1 MRLPGDTDIDKVY
14 QRIGEFVVCYQW
26 LENKLRQIGWQILD
40 PMKKQWPPKPL
51 RNETNQELIDKV
63 GDLYRNLIDSF
74 DCLNIKDRDDLKRG
88 FTALTAE
95 CHLLRRYRNDLL
107 HWATLPPIAALVT
120 F

>member
-1 MRLPGDTDIDKVY
+1 MRLPHL
-14 QRIGEFVVCYQW
+14 RISIRCISELVNS
-26 LENKLRQIGWQILD
+26 LSATNGWRISSGRSAGKSFN

-107 HWATLPPIAALVT
+107 SLRFP
-120 F
+120 